1 MTITRTTYTE
11 RVLIVLNPDGTLKGA
26 HSEAVEIVRDGD
38 EVLSAKQVPAAPID
52 ATALASVLPDQAA
65 LVAQVAAL
73 TAERDALVAQAG
85 QAQQAQAAA
94 SVSPYQAKMA
104 LLAAGLLDDVEA
116 LIAQSP
122 KSVQLAW
129 EYALSYERDSALIVS
144 LGAALGLN
152 TQQIDDLFAAA
163 AAIEAK

>member
-104 LLAAGLLDDVEA
+104 LLAAGLLDDVDNSRTIGAVYGCDLHRDQYVEA
-116 LIAQSP
+116 RRACD
-122 KSVQLAW
+122 V
-129 EYALSYERDSALIVS
+129 V
-144 LGAALGLN
+144 
-152 TQQIDDLFAAA
+152 T
-163 AAIEAK
+163 